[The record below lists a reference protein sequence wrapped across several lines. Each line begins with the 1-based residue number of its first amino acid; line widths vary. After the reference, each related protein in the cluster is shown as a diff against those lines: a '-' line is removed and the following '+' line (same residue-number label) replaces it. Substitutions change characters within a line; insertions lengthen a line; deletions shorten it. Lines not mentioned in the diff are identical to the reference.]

1 MNSHSM
7 DTGKKREFDWQSV
20 RERIAAANAS
30 LTDSDEISP
39 ELLHKIWARRAAQL
53 AEVPPQED
61 ESEHI
66 QLVLFRLGRE
76 IYGVN
81 AQHVFDIRPAE
92 LITHVPRVPDWV
104 TGVVNLRGRVL
115 SVVDLRRFFGLPHA
129 DSADGKHPA
138 DGRHPADE
146 RHLDEDTGS
155 EPVEETH
162 HLMVV
167 ETPNMEVALLTDEVL
182 KIEALPTSQI
192 RDTAGT
198 VRGLRPE
205 YVRGVVTRENE
216 DADAGKNSA
225 MLVVL
230 DLPALLGDERLII
243 HEEVV

>member
-1 MNSHSM
+1 MTSNSM
-7 DTGKKREFDWQSV
+7 DTGKEREFDWQSV

-115 SVVDLRRFFGLPHA
+115 SVVDLRRFFGLPCA
-129 DSADGKHPA
+129 ESADARHPA
-138 DGRHPADE
+138 DGRHP
-146 RHLDEDTGS
+146 DEDNGS

-182 KIEALPTSQI
+182 TIEALPTSQI

-198 VRGLRPE
+198 IRGLRPE
-205 YVRGVVTRENE
+205 YVRGVVTRENG

>member
-1 MNSHSM
+1 MNSNCL
-7 DTGKKREFDWQSV
+7 DTSKEREFDWQNV

-39 ELLHKIWARRAAQL
+39 ELLHRIWARRAAQL
-53 AEVPPQED
+53 AEMPPQED

-92 LITHVPRVPDWV
+92 LITHVPRIPDWV

-115 SVVDLRRFFGLPHA
+115 SVVDLRRFFGLPRA
-129 DSADGKHPA
+129 GSA
-138 DGRHPADE
+138 DGRHPADGKYP
-146 RHLDEDTGS
+146 DENTGS
-155 EPVEETH
+155 KSVEETH
-162 HLMVV
+162 HLIVV
-167 ETPNMEVALLTDEVL
+167 ETPDMEIALLTDEVL
-182 KIEALPTSQI
+182 TIEALPTSQI

-216 DADAGKNSA
+216 DANVGKNNT

-230 DLPALLGDERLII
+230 DLSALLADERLII

>member
-1 MNSHSM
+1 MNSNCL
-7 DTGKKREFDWQSV
+7 DTSKEREFDWQNV

-39 ELLHKIWARRAAQL
+39 ELLHRIWARRAAQL
-53 AEVPPQED
+53 AEMPPQED

-92 LITHVPRVPDWV
+92 LITHVPRIPDWV

-115 SVVDLRRFFGLPHA
+115 SVVDLRRFFGLPRA
-129 DSADGKHPA
+129 GSA
-138 DGRHPADE
+138 DGRHPADGKYP
-146 RHLDEDTGS
+146 DEDTGS
-155 EPVEETH
+155 KSVEETH
-162 HLMVV
+162 HLIVV
-167 ETPNMEVALLTDEVL
+167 ETPDMEIALLTDEVL
-182 KIEALPTSQI
+182 TIEALPTSQI

-216 DADAGKNSA
+216 DANVGKNNT

-230 DLPALLGDERLII
+230 DLSALLADERLII

>member
-1 MNSHSM
+1 MNSNCL
-7 DTGKKREFDWQSV
+7 DTSKEREFDWQNV

-39 ELLHKIWARRAAQL
+39 ELLHRIWARRAAQL
-53 AEVPPQED
+53 AEMPPQED

-92 LITHVPRVPDWV
+92 LITHVPRIPDWV

-115 SVVDLRRFFGLPHA
+115 SVVDLRRFFGLPRA
-129 DSADGKHPA
+129 GSA
-138 DGRHPADE
+138 DGRHPADGKYP
-146 RHLDEDTGS
+146 DEDTGS
-155 EPVEETH
+155 KSVEETH
-162 HLMVV
+162 HLIVV
-167 ETPNMEVALLTDEVL
+167 ETPDIEIALLTDEVL
-182 KIEALPTSQI
+182 TIEALPTSQI

-216 DADAGKNSA
+216 DANVGKNNT

-230 DLPALLGDERLII
+230 DLSALLADERLII

>member
-1 MNSHSM
+1 MNSNRV
-7 DTGKKREFDWQSV
+7 DTDKKREFDWQSV

-30 LTDSDEISP
+30 LTGSDEISP

-115 SVVDLRRFFGLPHA
+115 SVVDLRRFFGLPRA
-129 DSADGKHPA
+129 DSADG
-138 DGRHPADE
+138 RHPDE
-146 RHLDEDTGS
+146 VNGS
-155 EPVEETH
+155 EPVEETY
-162 HLMVV
+162 HLMVI

-182 KIEALPTSQI
+182 TIEALPTSQV

-205 YVRGVVTRENE
+205 YVRGVVTRENG
-216 DADAGKNSA
+216 DADASKDSA

-230 DLPALLGDERLII
+230 NLPALLGDERLII

>member
-1 MNSHSM
+1 MNSNRVGT
-7 DTGKKREFDWQSV
+7 DKKREFDWQSV

-115 SVVDLRRFFGLPHA
+115 SVVDLRRFFGLPRA
-129 DSADGKHPA
+129 DSADGRRPA
-138 DGRHPADE
+138 DGRHPDE
-146 RHLDEDTGS
+146 VNGS
-155 EPVEETH
+155 ELVEETH
-162 HLMVV
+162 HLMVI

-182 KIEALPTSQI
+182 TIKALPTSQI

-216 DADAGKNSA
+216 DADSGKNSA

-230 DLPALLGDERLII
+230 NLPALLGDERLII